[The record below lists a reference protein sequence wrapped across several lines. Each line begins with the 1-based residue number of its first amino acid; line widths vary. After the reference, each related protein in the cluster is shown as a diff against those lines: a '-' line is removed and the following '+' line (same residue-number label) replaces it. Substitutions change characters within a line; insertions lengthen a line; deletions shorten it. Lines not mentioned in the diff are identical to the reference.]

1 MPVRYESSIHM
12 CNMLSEIVL
21 KIFFPELHF
30 FQNFPK
36 KNSKIKNSK
45 AMGGLRNVSKYRTS
59 YAAFMSETSLYV
71 EPQMVVSF
79 AMFYGKISIMFAM
92 RTEPFSSINLDS
104 FNLDIHM
111 HTQESNIFINVEKAI
126 GRKFFEKPLPN
137 FS

>member
-1 MPVRYESSIHM
+1 M

-30 FQNFPK
+30 FQIFTK
-36 KNSKIKNSK
+36 KNSKTKNSK

-79 AMFYGKISIMFAM
+79 AMFYGKILAFAASK
-92 RTEPFSSINLDS
+92 RYFSSIKKKKRSVL
-104 FNLDIHM
+104 
-111 HTQESNIFINVEKAI
+111 
-126 GRKFFEKPLPN
+126 
-137 FS
+137 